1 MSSTASGNPG
11 PLSDDERDQLSQA
24 IVATAPAQ
32 EILSI
37 VLGSELDIRELGD
50 LPPDADIKDS
60 DKPEV
65 SQLLAAVDRL
75 FADPAGQANF
85 RDLLATPE
93 WAEAARHGFVPA
105 DATIHDVVLLLMESP
120 RYFPDDE

>member
-1 MSSTASGNPG
+1 MSSTASGDPG
-11 PLSDDERDQLSQA
+11 PLSDDERDRLSQA

-32 EILSI
+32 EMLSI

-50 LPPDADIKDS
+50 LPPDSEIEES
-60 DKPEV
+60 DRPEV

-75 FADPAGQANF
+75 FADSAGQANF
-85 RDLLATPE
+85 RELIATPE
-93 WAEAARHGFVPA
+93 WAEAVCRGFVPA
-105 DATIHDVVLLLMESP
+105 DATVHDVVLLLMESP